1 MSAVSILDVLATL
14 PTGERGPALTLEEL
28 GRYIGRH
35 YANEDEKQRNDRHCF
50 RDELYRDGGT
60 ERMNAF
66 VTNIFTD
73 PLVRDLR
80 LKWVKYARFNN
91 VTKRIVNE
99 LSTVYSEPAH
109 RVVGVA
115 KAPEIDTDDDG
126 KPEPLEIEPPDPN
139 NDKYQRV
146 LDAVRMD
153 ERMVEVNRLLNL
165 HRALLVGFRVRE
177 NADGTR
183 EPVIDIATPAN
194 VRAVMHPNDATV
206 VAGWLIRVEY
216 RSARTLIDQPA
227 WVLWTDYESVFLR
240 DDFSIIGDSYKEHT
254 FGVCPWVPVTLGPPG
269 PGFWPGNEG
278 EDLVA
283 AHVTIWFN
291 NILLLKESKSATK
304 QTIISGDGTS
314 MARGQAADT
323 ETPIELADGQNA
335 TTVDMSMDLALFRDT
350 NQHVLYNTAH
360 NYGMSPAIVDHQG
373 VQSAEARELQRL
385 PLREIRRQQQ
395 VPLRRFEQS
404 FAIVMSKVLAVDL
417 PELSFIPDNWRIEF
431 AESETPLDPVTE
443 HTLFLQRRQA
453 GLTSTVEFVQQK
465 RPGLTDEDALALIQ
479 QNVTYETE
487 RVRMMKEFMAMSGAL
502 GANAQGDGAPVD
514 NKVPRNVSGPRGD
527 GTGGDTGGG
536 DSGAPAAAA

>member
-14 PTGERGPALTLEEL
+14 PTGERGPRLTEEEL
-28 GRYIGRH
+28 GNYIRRH
-35 YANEDEKQRNDRHCF
+35 YATEDEKQRNDRHCF
-50 RDELYRDGGT
+50 RDELYRDGGI
-60 ERMNAF
+60 ERMNSF

-73 PLVRDLR
+73 QLVRDLR

-99 LSTVYSEPAH
+99 LSTVYSEPAN
-109 RVVGVA
+109 RVVGAA
-115 KAPEIDTDDDG
+115 KAPEVETDDDG
-126 KPEPLEIEPPDPN
+126 RPEPLEIEAPDPN
-139 NDKYQRV
+139 NDKYQQV
-146 LDAVRMD
+146 LDAVRMN

-194 VRAVMHPNDATV
+194 VRAVMHPNDTTV
-206 VAGWLIRVEY
+206 VAGWLIRVAY
-216 RSARTLIDQPA
+216 KTARTLIDQPA
-227 WVLWTDYESVFLR
+227 WVLWTDRESVFLR
-240 DDFSIIGDSYKEHT
+240 DDFSVIGESYKEHT

-269 PGFWPGNEG
+269 PGFWPGSEG

-304 QTIISGDGTS
+304 QNIISGDGTS
-314 MARGQAADT
+314 MSRGQAADS
-323 ETPIELADGQNA
+323 EVPIELADGQSA
-335 TTVDMSMDLALFRDT
+335 TTVDMSMDLSLFRDT

-373 VQSAEARELQRL
+373 TQSAEARELQRL

-395 VPLRRFEQS
+395 VPLRRFEKT

-417 PELSFIPDNWRIEF
+417 PAFAFIPDNWRIEF

-443 HTLFLQRRQA
+443 HTLFMQRRQA

-487 RVRMMKEFMAMSGAL
+487 RVRMMKDFMAMSGAL
-502 GANAQGDGAPVD
+502 GANASDGAPVD
-514 NKVPRNVSGPRGD
+514 NKVPRNVSGPAGEGTSGD
-527 GTGGDTGGG
+527 AATP
-536 DSGAPAAAA
+536 PAA